1 MAKKPPIKIP
11 APDIQVAFASHL
23 AEARRLYLQDALA
36 MTVTELDI
44 EKVDQELAALV
55 PSRKLSALA
64 GRGLRGELL
73 FAVPCILQAN
83 PRLLAYYRLLL
94 GHSRKAFYAGASGTS
109 AFLSMEEV
117 GTLSASAREQLETL
131 CTGLISSAALLMD
144 GIGPERISKELLDDL
159 TLLTLGPQLRGSA
172 SVDIG
177 TAAIERVLEV
187 IAGLV
192 EPYTTNRKDRLV
204 EVTNASD
211 RHVRIELASDPDIVI
226 REQLQPDAYRNVVA
240 IEIKGGTDFSN
251 IHNRL
256 GEAEKSHQK
265 ARKKGFTECWTI
277 VNVDRFDETKA
288 HRESPS
294 TDRFYTIA
302 GITSGTGAECAEFR
316 DRILSATGI
325 PESGKKPVRG
335 PSRQP

>member
-1 MAKKPPIKIP
+1 VAKKPSIKIP
-11 APDIQVAFASHL
+11 APDIQVAFAGHL

-36 MTVTELDI
+36 TTVTNLDI
-44 EKVDQELAALV
+44 RKVDLELAALV
-55 PSRKLSALA
+55 PSQKLSTLA

-73 FAVPCILQAN
+73 FAVPCVLQTN

-94 GHSRKAFYAGASGTS
+94 GHSRKAFYAGANGTS
-109 AFLSMEEV
+109 SFLSMEET
-117 GTLSASAREQLETL
+117 GMLSASTQGQLETL

-144 GIGPERISKELLDDL
+144 GIGPVRISKELLDDL

-177 TAAIERVLEV
+177 TVAIERVLDV

-192 EPYTTNRKDRLV
+192 KPYTTNREDKLV
-204 EVTNASD
+204 EVTNASG
-211 RHVRIELASDPDIVI
+211 RRVLIELASDPDIVI

-288 HRESPS
+288 RRESPS

-302 GITSGTGAECAEFR
+302 GITSGTRAECAEFR

-325 PESGKKPVRG
+325 PGSDRKSARGQNHKP
-335 PSRQP
+335 

>member
-1 MAKKPPIKIP
+1 MTKKPPIKVP

-36 MTVTELDI
+36 TTVTKLDI
-44 EKVDQELAALV
+44 RSVDQELARLV
-55 PSRKLSALA
+55 PSPKLSALA

-94 GHSRKAFYAGASGTS
+94 GHSRKAFYAGANSTS
-109 AFLSMEEV
+109 SFLSMEET
-117 GTLSASAREQLETL
+117 GTLSASAREQLQAL
-131 CTGLISSAALLMD
+131 CAGLVGSATLLMD

-177 TAAIERVLEV
+177 TVAIERVLEV

-192 EPYTTNRKDRLV
+192 KPYTTNREDRLV
-204 EVTNASD
+204 EVTNASG
-211 RHVRIELASDPDIVI
+211 RRVLIELASDPDIVI

-302 GITSGTGAECAEFR
+302 GITSGAGTECAEFR
-316 DRILSATGI
+316 DRILSAAGI
-325 PESGKKPVRG
+325 PGADKKPMRG
-335 PSRQP
+335 RSAKP

>member
-1 MAKKPPIKIP
+1 VAKKLPVKIP

-23 AEARRLYLQDALA
+23 AEARRRYLQDALA
-36 MTVTELDI
+36 VTVTEL
-44 EKVDQELAALV
+44 EVRLVDQELAALV
-55 PSRKLSALA
+55 PSRKLSVLA

-94 GHSRKAFYAGASGTS
+94 GHSRKAFYTGANGTS
-109 AFLSMEEV
+109 AFLSMEET
-117 GTLSASAREQLETL
+117 GTLSATAEKQIETL
-131 CTGLISSAALLMD
+131 CTGLIGSAALLMD

-177 TAAIERVLEV
+177 TVAIGRVLGV

-192 EPYTTNRKDRLV
+192 ATYTTNREGRLV
-204 EVTNASD
+204 EITNASG
-211 RHVRIELASDPDIVI
+211 RHVLIELASDPDIVI
-226 REQLQPDAYRNVVA
+226 REQLQPNAYRNVVA

-277 VNVDRFDETKA
+277 VNVERFDETKA
-288 HRESPS
+288 RRESPS

-302 GITSGTGAECAEFR
+302 GITSGAGAECAEFR

-325 PESGKKPVRG
+325 PGPDKKPVRG
-335 PSRQP
+335 RKP